1 MFGSSRCQILNII
14 NLWRAVSVIY
24 LLYNSS
30 INIGVTSNKNMFI
43 DNVQTLSGSTAK
55 ADSAVEI
62 ALRIWKQTGR
72 DKRLAALMNS
82 MHKACV
88 GFREVEETVAQ

>member
-30 INIGVTSNKNMFI
+30 INIGVTANKNMFI
-43 DNVQTLSGSTAK
+43 NNVQTLSFTQDRNAELTAEMSEH
-55 ADSAVEI
+55 SA
-62 ALRIWKQTGR
+62 AHNMKT
-72 DKRLAALMNS
+72 
-82 MHKACV
+82 C
-88 GFREVEETVAQ
+88 

>member
-30 INIGVTSNKNMFI
+30 INIGVAANKNMFNN
-43 DNVQTLSGSTAK
+43 NVQTLSVMISLPNARDGGTWLGQTTAV
-55 ADSAVEI
+55 DIV
-62 ALRIWKQTGR
+62 LFLLTPG
-72 DKRLAALMNS
+72 
-82 MHKACV
+82 V
-88 GFREVEETVAQ
+88 